1 MQRVALTGQVSNW
14 EDVTVRVPRESIL
27 GPLLHV
33 IYINDPA
40 TDLPIC
46 LFLDSCLQKTL
57 M

>member
-1 MQRVALTGQVSNW
+1 MQRVVLTGQVSNW

-46 LFLDSCLQKTL
+46 LFWIAVYKKL
-57 M
+57 